1 MATVQILDARK
12 FPSRDPLRS
21 GKLDTMIIYMLDKA
35 RDNTHVAFVAGERP
49 SDAEIQAAIRADQ
62 AQRDTI
68 KAKTFTI

>member
-1 MATVQILDARK
+1 MAQVSILDSRK

-21 GKLDTMIIYMLDKA
+21 GKMDVMIVYMLDGK
-35 RDNTHVAFVAGERP
+35 RDQTHVAFVKADNP
-49 SDAEIQAAIRADQ
+49 TDAEIQAAIRADQ